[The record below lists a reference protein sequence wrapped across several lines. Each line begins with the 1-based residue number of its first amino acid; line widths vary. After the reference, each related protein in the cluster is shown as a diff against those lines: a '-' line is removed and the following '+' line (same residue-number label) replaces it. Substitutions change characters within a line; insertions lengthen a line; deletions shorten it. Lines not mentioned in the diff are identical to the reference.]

1 MKKII
6 SIFSARSLRIAVICL
21 MAFVAMYQTVSLIKG
36 DGRLWISR
44 ISRTYQLTSMERSGI
59 FILGSSGHEYM
70 DFLISNVPDNAK
82 IVVPPQSV
90 LFSQQS
96 ILQYFLMPR
105 GVIYCGC
112 DEDPQFYS
120 IHCVECLQ
128 NNSSYVPAIGEFPSP
143 ATMAGYKELIPNTTD
158 SYLYH
163 GVYAPISTTSLHNQ
177 TQDVHEFSLPTA
189 LLLDIIICALFFY
202 LGFQL
207 TSIVFQGNDKLH
219 AIITGIPVGV
229 GTLTWVIFMASWAG
243 IPLTLSSIAVIYTVL
258 IVTISIVKR
267 LFTLRVNLQ
276 TETLSLTSSLPD
288 AKIPRVVF
296 LGTLS
301 LLVFLLVL
309 GTLISVGR
317 GYSLYD
323 GIVNWATKGYG
334 IALEGSVF
342 AGQNWGG
349 HNLEYPQN
357 IHIMIAIFK
366 LVDGDILPGS
376 KLILPLFC
384 ASLLL
389 GCFVT
394 LREQRV
400 QSPYASIGMLTIF
413 SLPIVFTH
421 ATIGWS
427 NFIFTTYI
435 ILGVI
440 YFTNGIAHQRSSYQI
455 LGTYLLAFAAWT
467 RPEGVGYSLSLII
480 GTIGITLIVRKRI
493 SLTKWL
499 LPAVLIPASYLIF
512 SSAFLQVGEIGA
524 TLKRFSETV
533 ADDSF
538 SLRPFVFLLEYTWN
552 KLRLVE
558 DWGYIL
564 PVLVFLGIGFLGQ
577 IRYRKLDLRT
587 LTLFTAAATGVIFT
601 LTLFFVA
608 YADKANQ
615 YRDYLNVSL
624 NRAIMPAMILLLLS
638 LLVALAGHPTTS
650 RDKIKTG
657 NAEE

>member
-1 MKKII
+1 
-6 SIFSARSLRIAVICL
+6 
-21 MAFVAMYQTVSLIKG
+21 
-36 DGRLWISR
+36 
-44 ISRTYQLTSMERSGI
+44 
-59 FILGSSGHEYM
+59 
-70 DFLISNVPDNAK
+70 
-82 IVVPPQSV
+82 
-90 LFSQQS
+90 
-96 ILQYFLMPR
+96 
-105 GVIYCGC
+105 
-112 DEDPQFYS
+112 
-120 IHCVECLQ
+120 
-128 NNSSYVPAIGEFPSP
+128 
-143 ATMAGYKELIPNTTD
+143 
-158 SYLYH
+158 
-163 GVYAPISTTSLHNQ
+163 
-177 TQDVHEFSLPTA
+177 
-189 LLLDIIICALFFY
+189 
-202 LGFQL
+202 
-207 TSIVFQGNDKLH
+207 
-219 AIITGIPVGV
+219 
-229 GTLTWVIFMASWAG
+229 
-243 IPLTLSSIAVIYTVL
+243 
-258 IVTISIVKR
+258 
-267 LFTLRVNLQ
+267 
-276 TETLSLTSSLPD
+276 
-288 AKIPRVVF
+288 
-296 LGTLS
+296 
-301 LLVFLLVL
+301 
-309 GTLISVGR
+309 
-317 GYSLYD
+317 
-323 GIVNWATKGYG
+323 
-334 IALEGSVF
+334 
-342 AGQNWGG
+342 
-349 HNLEYPQN
+349 
-357 IHIMIAIFK
+357 
-366 LVDGDILPGS
+366 
-376 KLILPLFC
+376 
-384 ASLLL
+384 SLLL